1 MKAKEFKK
9 VILFMAN
16 RWSKETAIEIFGKN
30 MGEHFWNKWLAA
42 YGNDPE
48 DEYRGPDYATMRL
61 FYEMTET
68 YLQKLFDYIEANY
81 NG

>member
-30 MGEHFWNKWLAA
+30 MGEHFWNKWFAA
-42 YGNDPE
+42 HGAGFDYA
-48 DEYRGPDYATMRL
+48 YRGPDYATMKL

-68 YLQKLFDYIEANY
+68 HLQMLFDYIEANY